1 MKKFVLAGAI
11 IASTFSVS
19 AQTTAGKIFSGPDA
33 GKGFQLGSE
42 KNSQLLLN
50 FVKAYNS
57 KDGEKELSF
66 YTPEMAKKREEMTK
80 KSIAYIK
87 TVEDVPMAILPVKVP
102 GSNEEIVM
110 LQSVETRVA
119 NNGSKETL
127 NLFELFRF
135 NKDGKISSF
144 TQYGSIPKTNE
155 YGQTSGGKYF
165 TKDPTNEVNG
175 RPFQFSN
182 RGEVE
187 MMEKFNKAY
196 NAFDIPTM
204 MEFFADKINITDFDG
219 NKIVLEKKDIP
230 AIFADY
236 KSMDWKIDAILPFK
250 IAYTDPA
257 SAIMVISTEK
267 RVMKDG
273 SVWDK
278 SLVEY
283 FYFNNAGKISGIDQY
298 SHPKK

>member
-1 MKKFVLAGAI
+1 
-11 IASTFSVS
+11 
-19 AQTTAGKIFSGPDA
+19 
-33 GKGFQLGSE
+33 
-42 KNSQLLLN
+42 
-50 FVKAYNS
+50 
-57 KDGEKELSF
+57 
-66 YTPEMAKKREEMTK
+66 MTK

-87 TVEDVPMAILPVKVP
+87 TVEDVPMAILPIKVP

-135 NKDGKISSF
+135 NKEGKITNF
-144 TQYGSIPKTNE
+144 QQYSSIPKSNE

-165 TKDPTNEVNG
+165 TKDPKNEWNG
-175 RPFQFSN
+175 RAFQFSN

-187 MMEKFNKAY
+187 IMEKFAKAY
-196 NAFDIPTM
+196 NAFDIPAV
-204 MEFFADKINITDFDG
+204 MEVFADTIKITDFDG
-219 NKIVLEKKDIP
+219 NKMTLLKKDIP
-230 AIFADY
+230 AIFTDY

-298 SHPKK
+298 SRSKK

>member
-1 MKKFVLAGAI
+1 MKKIVLVGAL
-11 IASTFSVS
+11 IASVFSVS
-19 AQTTAGKIFSGPDA
+19 AQQTAGKIFSGKDA

-42 KNSQLLLN
+42 KNSQILLD

-127 NLFELFRF
+127 NLFELFKF
-135 NKDGKISSF
+135 NKEGKITSF

-155 YGQTSGGKYF
+155 YGQTSGGKFYSA
-165 TKDPTNEVNG
+165 DANNG
-175 RPFQFSN
+175 RAFQFSN

-196 NAFDIPTM
+196 NAFDIPAT
-204 MEFFADKINITDFDG
+204 MEFFADTIKITDFDG
-219 NKIVLEKKDIP
+219 NKITLLKKDIP
-230 AIFADY
+230 AIFTDY

-250 IAYTDPA
+250 IAYTDPS

-283 FYFNNAGKISGIDQY
+283 FYFNNEGKISGIDQY
-298 SHPKK
+298 SRPKSK

>member
-1 MKKFVLAGAI
+1 MKKIVLVGAI
-11 IASTFSVS
+11 VASVFSAS
-19 AQTTAGKIFSGPDA
+19 AQQTAGKIFSGPDA

-42 KNSQLLLN
+42 KNSQILLD
-50 FVKAYNS
+50 FVKAYNA

-87 TVEDVPMAILPVKVP
+87 TVEDVPMAILPVKVA

-127 NLFELFRF
+127 NLFELFKF
-135 NKDGKISSF
+135 NKEGKITSF

-165 TKDPTNEVNG
+165 TKNPKNEWNG
-175 RPFQFSN
+175 RAFQFSN

-187 MMEKFNKAY
+187 VIEKFAKAY
-196 NAFDIPTM
+196 NAFDIPAV
-204 MEFFADKINITDFDG
+204 MEVFADTIKITDFEG
-219 NKIVLEKKDIP
+219 NKMTLLKKDIP
-230 AIFADY
+230 AIFTDY

-283 FYFNNAGKISGIDQY
+283 FYFNNEGKISGFDQY
-298 SHPKK
+298 YRPNK